1 MTRVYLEDLA
11 AGYRTSIG
19 EYLLCAEE
27 IIEFASRWDPY
38 PFHTDEQAAKQSH
51 FGGLTASSCHL
62 FAITTLLFHRDPN
75 PIAVLAMLGKDEI
88 RFPNPAR
95 PGDRLTYTTECLEA
109 RASRSKPDRGVAT
122 LRDEL
127 VNHEGVPIL
136 TQRVSLMVARR
147 DAAGSAGADG
157 R

>member
-1 MTRVYLEDLA
+1 MTRIYFEDLE

-19 EYLLCAEE
+19 EYVLSREE
-27 IIEFASRWDPY
+27 IVEFASRWDPY
-38 PFHTDEQAAKQSH
+38 PFHTDEDAARKSI

-95 PGDRLTYTTECLEA
+95 PGDRLTYTTECVEA
-109 RASRSKPDRGVAT
+109 RASRSKLDRGVVT
-122 LRDEL
+122 LSDALRNQED
-127 VNHEGVPIL
+127 VPIL

-147 DAAGSAGADG
+147 